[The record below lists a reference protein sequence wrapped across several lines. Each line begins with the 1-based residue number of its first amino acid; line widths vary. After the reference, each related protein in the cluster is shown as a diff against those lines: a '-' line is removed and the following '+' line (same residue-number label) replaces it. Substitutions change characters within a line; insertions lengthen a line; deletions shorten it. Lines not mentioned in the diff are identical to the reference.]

1 MYLVL
6 SLPEGKHMVESI
18 FIINHPLQK
27 KVYNFLEHI
36 QVSSIHTLSFIHCLS
51 LSLFFFGH
59 FYIVTAETST
69 SLTMPCSQKTGTA
82 TLPSQWLN
90 RVTG

>member
-18 FIINHPLQK
+18 FIIHHPLQK

-36 QVSSIHTLSFIHCLS
+36 QVSSIHTLSFIHS
-51 LSLFFFGH
+51 LALFFFLPLLYCDCRNFH
-59 FYIVTAETST
+59 F
-69 SLTMPCSQKTGTA
+69 
-82 TLPSQWLN
+82 LN
-90 RVTG
+90 YALFPADRDCHSSFPVA